1 MTDTRI
7 CKIDSGDIATL
18 IQLGELCNLSPWTAQ
33 NYRDELGNPH
43 SIMLRLEGPDNQL
56 IGFLVG
62 RVIPAADLPE
72 SVDAEIYN
80 IAVED
85 RFRRHGYAQTLL
97 NAFIDRAR
105 SSQVRRIWLEVRE
118 SNAPAINFY
127 KRNGFRTMTKRREF
141 YSNPQEDAL
150 LMRLDLAAE

>member
-7 CKIDSGDIATL
+7 CKIGSGDIATL
-18 IQLGELCNLSPWTAQ
+18 IHLGELCNLSPWTAQ
-33 NYRDELGNPH
+33 NYLDELGNLH

-56 IGFLVG
+56 IGFIVG
-62 RVIPAADLPE
+62 RVIPAADSPE

-80 IAVED
+80 IAVEE

-97 NAFIDRAR
+97 DTFIDRAR
-105 SSQVRRIWLEVRE
+105 SSHVRRVWLEVRE
-118 SNAPAINFY
+118 SNAPAISFY
-127 KRNGFRTMTKRREF
+127 KRNAFRTMQRRREF

-150 LMRLDLAAE
+150 LMRLDLAAV

>member
-1 MTDTRI
+1 
-7 CKIDSGDIATL
+7 
-18 IQLGELCNLSPWTAQ
+18 
-33 NYRDELGNPH
+33 
-43 SIMLRLEGPDNQL
+43 MLRLEGPDNQL